1 VSPIAGSWSG
11 SGETA
16 GVSIVPPPACRTW
29 IDDRLV
35 VGDSGIDGRGLFA
48 TDLVP
53 AGTVVMRLGGRLI
66 SSIELEFLLA
76 AADADSGGSYVDTI
90 TVNENAHLVLPPG
103 SRIHFANHSC
113 DPSLWHIGP
122 YEITARR
129 HLHEGDEVTI
139 DYATHSGADGF
150 VMACRCGSKAC
161 RGQVTGDDWMLSELQ
176 QRYRGHWVPALQQRI
191 DCR

>member
-1 VSPIAGSWSG
+1 
-11 SGETA
+11 
-16 GVSIVPPPACRTW
+16 VSIVPPPACPTW

-90 TVNENAHLVLPPG
+90 AVNENAHLVLPPG

-113 DPSLWHIGP
+113 DPSLWHVGP

-150 VMACRCGSKAC
+150 VMACRCGSKAYRRHVEVRSPVTTGC
-161 RGQVTGDDWMLSELQ
+161 SPSSSSATGDTGC
-176 QRYRGHWVPALQQRI
+176 QRSSSASTVDSQASQI
-191 DCR
+191 DG